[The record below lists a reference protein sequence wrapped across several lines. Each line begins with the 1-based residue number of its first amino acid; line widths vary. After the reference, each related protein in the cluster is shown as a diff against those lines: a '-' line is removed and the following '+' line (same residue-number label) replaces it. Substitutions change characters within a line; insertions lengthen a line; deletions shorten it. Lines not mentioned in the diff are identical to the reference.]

1 MMSTKEDQ
9 VVVDK
14 SSVDLFAEFSSDE
27 ILSFESKLQENR
39 MFSLTHPVGK
49 RIFEIIQNWNNFV
62 SFEDITYY
70 HARELEE
77 KDKDK
82 KMYPDEEMMM
92 IPMNMSS
99 HGRYNEIGISCYY
112 ISESKEG
119 ALKEILKHRKEKE
132 PRIQVI
138 GLRIVESAKLLD
150 LSGKTNMFISHLRL
164 PAQNTGKITK
174 EYLLP
179 NFVAA
184 CCREVGIEGIRYQST
199 GYKCCVLWRDDYF
212 EIIEGSQ
219 EVVPWSKLQ
228 AIDTS
233 KNDGQN
239 PFVPQKQLSA

>member
-1 MMSTKEDQ
+1 MMSTKKDL

-14 SSVDLFAEFSSDE
+14 SSVDLFAEFSLDE
-27 ILSFESKLQENR
+27 LLSFESKLQENR
-39 MFSLTHPVGK
+39 MFALTHPVGK
-49 RIFEIIQNWNNFV
+49 RIFEIIQNWNHFV

-77 KDKDK
+77 KDKK
-82 KMYPDEEMMM
+82 EYPDEEMMM

-99 HGRYNEIGISCYY
+99 HGRYNEIGKSCYY

-138 GLRIVESAKLLD
+138 GLRTAKSVKLLD
-150 LSGKTNMFISHLRL
+150 LSGKTNVFIHHLRL

-184 CCREVGIEGIRYQST
+184 CCREVGIGGIRYQST

-228 AIDTS
+228 AINTS
-233 KNDGQN
+233 KNDDQN
-239 PFVPQKQLSA
+239 PFAPQRQLSA